1 MKLSRLLVVGLVL
14 TLVTGVAYSQ
24 LSTKYFYI
32 GASAGVTNYKG
43 DLDDNFTLKFTKPGL
58 GFIGGFRFH
67 PHMTARL
74 SFNQGWMKA
83 SDRLAR
89 DETDPRYRRNLSFRS
104 PITEAAMTF
113 SYEFFANNRK
123 FRFRPQY
130 TPYLFGGVAVFAF
143 RPQAKLGGD
152 WVDLQ
157 PLGTEGQF
165 LPGCSTCPE
174 PYGLVQV
181 SIPFGAGVRYKLT
194 DKLDLWVEL
203 GLRKTFTDYLD
214 DVSSEYP
221 DDMDAL
227 RAQNPTAFLL
237 SDRID
242 RVQYPEGARYWNG
255 IRGDQTQADW
265 YVLTMVGVTYIL
277 DWVKC
282 PKFR

>member
-1 MKLSRLLVVGLVL
+1 MKLTKFLFVALLFVFVSGTVF
-14 TLVTGVAYSQ
+14 SQ
-24 LSTKYFYI
+24 LSTKYFYV
-32 GASAGVTNYKG
+32 GVSCGVTNYKG

-58 GFIGGFRFH
+58 GFIGGLRFH

-83 SDRLAR
+83 SDVLAR

-104 PITEAAMTF
+104 PLTEAALTF
-113 SYEFFANNRK
+113 TYEFFANNRK

-130 TPYLFGGVAVFAF
+130 TPYLFGGAAVFAF
-143 RPQAKLGGD
+143 RPQAKLRGE
-152 WVDLQ
+152 WIDLQ

-165 LPGCSTCPE
+165 LPGCAECPE

-214 DVSSEYP
+214 DVSGEYP
-221 DDMDAL
+221 ADMNAML
-227 RAQNPTAFLL
+227 SQNWTSWAL

-242 RVQYPEGARYWNG
+242 RVQYGSGARWWNG
-255 IRGDQTQADW
+255 IRGDNTQADW